1 MLGVEFAG
9 TSLRDHQFSS
19 VLSICSRKPCWT
31 KQSLF
36 DLGRKHVS
44 ITWGYL
50 RLCLNGHAPI
60 ERDGVEG
67 VREAVLHVLLEI
79 DAASG
84 AGAFVVATRA
94 TDVTSRS
101 S

>member
-1 MLGVEFAG
+1 MCGSHGGSF
-9 TSLRDHQFSS
+9 
-19 VLSICSRKPCWT
+19 
-31 KQSLF
+31 
-36 DLGRKHVS
+36 
-44 ITWGYL
+44 GYL

-60 ERDGVEG
+60 KRDGVKG
-67 VREAVLHVLLEI
+67 VREAVLHILLEI
-79 DAASG
+79 DATSG